1 MKSTKTN
8 HQWSKMIAHK
18 HQPFFLFGIMKSSN
32 FFFSIDKNEMP
43 IPKGIYHLFNITI
56 LYRVASLPLDNH
68 DSFSSGSKE
77 RNYNSKNQISKIK
90 NRISMRTNDSNT
102 AGLLKIDYKCM
113 IFMTLLN

>member
-1 MKSTKTN
+1 MNSTKTN

-18 HQPFFLFGIMKSSN
+18 HQPFFSFWYNEVIK

-56 LYRVASLPLDNH
+56 LYRVALLCLLTIN
-68 DSFSSGSKE
+68 SFSSGSKE
-77 RNYNSKNQISKIK
+77 RNYKSKNQISKIK

-102 AGLLKIDYKCM
+102 AGHLEIDYKCM